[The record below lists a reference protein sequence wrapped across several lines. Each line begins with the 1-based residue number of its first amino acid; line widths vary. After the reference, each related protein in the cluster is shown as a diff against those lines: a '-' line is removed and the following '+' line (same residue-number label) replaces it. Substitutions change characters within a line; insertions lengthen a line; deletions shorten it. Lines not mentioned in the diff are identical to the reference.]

1 MERVCLIFDWTGTIV
16 NEFNLDKSICK
27 EIEKFIS
34 KNEDIPLKN
43 AEKKYLKLLNSF
55 KNTWRWYSYPLHGV
69 LLNFNWKEIHLIHL
83 DKIEI
88 IENAID
94 ILNQLKEKGYKI
106 YLMTNAVKEVLD
118 LRIDYLDMRKYFDSI
133 ITSDVVKSEKST
145 GTHLKYALDRLK
157 IPENQIYMIGD
168 NIEQDILPAS
178 KIGIKTI
185 LCKFR
190 KSSYS
195 HTTNNK
201 IKNDIKPD
209 YVIKN
214 LAEIL
219 KIVK

>member
-1 MERVCLIFDWTGTIV
+1 MCLIFDWTGTLV
-16 NEFNLDKSICK
+16 NEFNLDKSICE

-55 KNTWRWYSYPLHGV
+55 KKTWRWYSYPLHGNI
-69 LLNFNWKEIHLIHL
+69 LNFNWKEIQLMHL
-83 DKIEI
+83 DKIKI

-118 LRIDYLDMRKYFDSI
+118 LRIDYLDMRKYFDLI

-190 KSSYS
+190 KSTYS
-195 HTTNNK
+195 HINNNK

-214 LAEIL
+214 LAKIL

>member
-1 MERVCLIFDWTGTIV
+1 MEKGCLIFDWTGTIV
-16 NEFNLDKSICK
+16 NEFDLDKSICK

-34 KNEDIPLKN
+34 KNEDVPLKN
-43 AEKKYLKLLNSF
+43 AEKKYLKLLNRF

-69 LLNFNWKEIHLIHL
+69 ILDFNWEEIQLIHL
-83 DKIEI
+83 DKIKI

-94 ILNQLKEKGYKI
+94 ILNQLREKGYKI
-106 YLMTNAVKEVLD
+106 CLMTNAVKEVLD
-118 LRIDYLDMRKYFDSI
+118 LRIDYLDMRKYFDLI

-145 GTHLKYALDRLK
+145 GSHLKYAINQLN

-168 NIEQDILPAS
+168 NMEQDISPAS

-190 KSSYS
+190 KSAYS
-195 HTTNNK
+195 HTKNNE
-201 IKNDIKPD
+201 IMNDIKPD
-209 YVIKN
+209 YIIKN
-214 LAEIL
+214 LVEIL